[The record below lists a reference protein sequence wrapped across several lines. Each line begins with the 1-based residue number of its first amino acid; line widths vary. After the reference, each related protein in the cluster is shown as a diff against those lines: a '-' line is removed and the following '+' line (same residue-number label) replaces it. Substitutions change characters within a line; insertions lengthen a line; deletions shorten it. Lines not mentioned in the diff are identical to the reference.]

1 MIKIYIYIY
10 MLIYAEELSNSVTE
24 YFFRQKELNIGFQQN
39 PHLDWKMQ
47 SIGTVNEYC
56 KIS

>member
-1 MIKIYIYIY
+1 